1 MKIMYNYESHEN
13 KVNREVNSIVN
24 GIFQKQS
31 KRISLSKKEYW
42 EIDVY
47 EIEKQVKK
55 HLGID
60 IEIIPDNE
68 MCNGYTPITYAK
80 KFNHSKDIEKYKNG
94 DQWAMNL
101 CHWLEHLIFLNVIPE
116 GDFLVDHSW

>member
-1 MKIMYNYESHEN
+1 MYNYESHEN

-24 GIFQKQS
+24 GVFQEQS

-47 EIEKQVKK
+47 EIEKQIEK
-55 HLGID
+55 HLGLT
-60 IEIIPDNE
+60 IEIVPDGE
-68 MCNGYTPITYAK
+68 MSNAHTPASVTAIDMRIA
-80 KFNHSKDIEKYKNG
+80 IEEYKNG
-94 DQWAMNL
+94 NQWAVGL
-101 CHWLEHLIFLNVIPE
+101 HGWLDHLAFLNVIPE